1 MGKTFSRWCGA
12 LVLFV
17 AACGSD
23 SSGGTPT
30 DGGATGSDASTL
42 PSCDALCPAVLAPK
56 CPQGPVSQSD
66 CVGGCQAIRAS
77 KCLDK
82 YVALY
87 ECGGAG
93 SVYACD
99 GLGRTTVVGCESIMD
114 ALYTCMAN
122 M

>member
-1 MGKTFSRWCGA
+1 MGNTLYRLLGA
-12 LVLFV
+12 ALF
-17 AACGSD
+17 AAGCSSD
-23 SSGGTPT
+23 SSTGTPT
-30 DGGATGSDASTL
+30 DGGGSGNDAGSL

-56 CPQGPVSQSD
+56 CSQGPVSQSD

-82 YVALY
+82 YVVLY
-87 ECGGAG
+87 ECGGANA
-93 SVYACD
+93 VYACD
-99 GLGRTTVVGCESIMD
+99 SMQRTTVVGCESLMD